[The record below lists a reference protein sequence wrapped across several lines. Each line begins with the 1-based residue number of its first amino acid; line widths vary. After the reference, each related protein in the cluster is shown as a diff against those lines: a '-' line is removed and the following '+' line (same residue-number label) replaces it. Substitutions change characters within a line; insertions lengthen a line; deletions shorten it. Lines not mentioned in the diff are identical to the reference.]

1 MVLSEWVRPFRDEQR
16 NQGRSPAARLHT
28 KQPNPLIAAPPK
40 AASVGITTIIF
51 DFDGTIADSLMAGL
65 KITNRL
71 AKEFGFAPVTPEQLR
86 RWQDLSSYEILKE
99 ARIPFFKLPRILRR
113 FKAEM
118 NQEVLTL
125 QAFPGMREV
134 LLQLQSQGYRLG
146 IVSSN
151 SEQNVRDF
159 LRSQALESVFEFVIS
174 CPRVLGKSKV
184 LKRLLHQYHLVPETV
199 LYVGDETRDIDAAH
213 QSQVRSAAVTWGFNS
228 PRVLAQHRPSFLLH
242 QPEDLTQIVQSAD

>member
-1 MVLSEWVRPFRDEQR
+1 MRLDQR
-16 NQGRSPAARLHT
+16 LNHSQPILPADLESRAL
-28 KQPNPLIAAPPK
+28 
-40 AASVGITTIIF
+40 TTLIF
-51 DFDGTIADSLMAGL
+51 DFDGTIADSLVAGL
-65 KITNRL
+65 QITNRL

-86 RWQDLSSYEILKE
+86 RWQDLSSHEILKE

-118 NQEVLTL
+118 NQELPKLKT
-125 QAFPGMREV
+125 FPGMREV

-151 SEQNVRDF
+151 SEQNVREF
-159 LRSQALESVFEFVIS
+159 LRAQGLESAFEFVIS

-184 LKRLLHQYHLVPETV
+184 LKRILHQYHLAPETV

-228 PRVLAQHRPSFLLH
+228 PRVLAQHQPSFLLH
-242 QPEDLTQIVQSAD
+242 RPEDLNQIVSNHFL